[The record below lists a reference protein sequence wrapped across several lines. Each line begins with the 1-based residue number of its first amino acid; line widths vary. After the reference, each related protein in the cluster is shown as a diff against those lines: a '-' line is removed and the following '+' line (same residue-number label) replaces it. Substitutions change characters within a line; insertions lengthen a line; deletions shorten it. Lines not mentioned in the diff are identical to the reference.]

1 MREGQVEHYG
11 GMGNSCDGA
20 WMWAATGRAGE
31 QLEKL
36 QMEGEKRRDAI
47 IYRQTLK
54 WDMDNQSQ
62 RRNGKMG

>member
-1 MREGQVEHYG
+1 
-11 GMGNSCDGA
+11 
-20 WMWAATGRAGE
+20 MWAATGRAGE

-47 IYRQTLK
+47 SYRQTLK